1 MLDMAAQCYPVHA
14 PWDACHMQPRFFGSD
29 SQRRMQKSAHDLF
42 PLLVDHPSFGTE
54 GRMWSIDAPKLAEAD
69 KVAALAALQG
79 ATANH
84 YVLKSQE
91 AKFAEEYSER
101 GFSNDRWDQF
111 MGGRDCLSIC
121 SEYLADFELPDQ
133 YELHRISPETPTR
146 ILDALEETATA
157 CGVLPPMTPVL
168 FGQIRNAAYFCLLAP
183 DGGVAACAGA
193 CLRNHPESRFG
204 KASWWGM
211 LATRDQERGQSLSL
225 YLGAL
230 AVRHMHENFGVE
242 EFYTGVRSD
251 NAVSRHV
258 CQKLGVRDSEYAC
271 LAILD
276 PSSFGE
282 GGYTK

>member
-1 MLDMAAQCYPVHA
+1 
-14 PWDACHMQPRFFGSD
+14 MQPRFFGSEA
-29 SQRRMQKSAHDLF
+29 QRRMQWIAHELS
-42 PLLVDHPSFGTE
+42 PLLRDDLAYGTE
-54 GRMWSIDAPKLAEAD
+54 GRMWGIDGPTLADAE
-69 KVAALAALQG
+69 KVASLASLQG
-79 ATANH
+79 ATVNH
-84 YVLKSQE
+84 YVPKTRE
-91 AKFAEEYSER
+91 ARFAEEYAER
-101 GFSNDRWDQF
+101 GFANDRWDQF
-111 MGGRDCLSIC
+111 MGRRECVEIC
-121 SEYLADFELPDQ
+121 SDFIADFKLPDR
-133 YELHRISPETPTR
+133 YELHLIGPETPKR
-146 ILDALEETATA
+146 ILDALEETAA
-157 CGVLPPMTPVL
+157 AYGVLPPMTPVM
-168 FGQIRNAAYFCLLAP
+168 FGQMRHAAYFCLEAP

-211 LATRDQERGQSLSL
+211 LATREQERGQSLSL

-230 AVRHMHENFGVE
+230 AATHMHENFGVE

-258 CQKLGVRDSEYAC
+258 CQKLGVRDSKYAC